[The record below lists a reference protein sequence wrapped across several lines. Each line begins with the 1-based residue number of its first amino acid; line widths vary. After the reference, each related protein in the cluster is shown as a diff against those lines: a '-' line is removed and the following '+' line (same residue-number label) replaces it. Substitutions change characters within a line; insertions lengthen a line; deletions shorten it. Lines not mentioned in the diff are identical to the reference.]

1 MRRGIST
8 VAIVAIA
15 ALFSPSQS
23 AHAEMRSPTP
33 VPSSVLEQFKKEM
46 EAFNAV
52 MREREEKI
60 REINQEFNSAIN
72 KAAQDARFAMQIA
85 AKPEQKNSIN
95 SQKRIAV
102 ATAIISRE
110 NALIALGQPPLPP
123 QDPLRMQK
131 GMSKQKELKEKNRR

>member
-23 AHAEMRSPTP
+23 AHAEMRTPTP

-72 KAAQDARFAMQIA
+72 KAAQEARFAMQIA

>member
-1 MRRGIST
+1 

-46 EAFNAV
+46 EAFNAA

-102 ATAIISRE
+102 ATAINARE
-110 NALIALGQPPLPP
+110 DALIALGQPPLPP
-123 QDPLRMQK
+123 QDPFRMQK
-131 GMSKQKELKEKNRR
+131 GMSKQKELREKNRR

>member
-8 VAIVAIA
+8 VAIMAIA

-23 AHAEMRSPTP
+23 AHAEMRTPTP
-33 VPSSVLEQFKKEM
+33 VPSGVLDQFKKEM

>member
-1 MRRGIST
+1 MGRGVST
-8 VAIVAIA
+8 AAIVALA
-15 ALFSPSQS
+15 ALFLPNQS
-23 AHAEMRSPTP
+23 AHAEMRTPTP
-33 VPSSVLEQFKKEM
+33 APSGVLEQFKKEM

>member
-1 MRRGIST
+1 MKRGVST
-8 VAIVAIA
+8 VAVLVLA
-15 ALFSPSQS
+15 ALFSVSQS
-23 AHAEMRSPTP
+23 AHADMRTPTP
-33 VPSSVLEQFKKEM
+33 APSGVLEQFKKEM
-46 EAFNAV
+46 EVFNAA

-60 REINQEFNSAIN
+60 REINQIFNTAIT
-72 KAAQDARFAMQIA
+72 KAAQDAKFAMQIA

-123 QDPLRMQK
+123 QDPLRLQK
-131 GMSKQKELKEKNRR
+131 GMSKQKELKEKSRR

>member
-1 MRRGIST
+1 MRRGVST

-23 AHAEMRSPTP
+23 AHAEMRTPTP
-33 VPSSVLEQFKKEM
+33 VPSGVLELFKKEM

>member
-1 MRRGIST
+1 
-8 VAIVAIA
+8 VALLVLAT
-15 ALFSPSQS
+15 LFSLSQS
-23 AHAEMRSPTP
+23 AFADMRTPTP
-33 VPSSVLEQFKKEM
+33 VPSGVLEQFKKEM
-46 EAFNAV
+46 EIFNAA

-60 REINQEFNSAIN
+60 REINQIFNTAIT
-72 KAAQDARFAMQIA
+72 KAAQDAKFAMQIA

-123 QDPLRMQK
+123 QDPLRLQK
-131 GMSKQKELKEKNRR
+131 GMSKQKELKEKSRR

>member
-1 MRRGIST
+1 M
-8 VAIVAIA
+8 AIMAIA

-60 REINQEFNSAIN
+60 RVINQEFNSAIN

>member
-1 MRRGIST
+1 MKRGVST
-8 VAIVAIA
+8 VALLVLAT
-15 ALFSPSQS
+15 LFSLNQS
-23 AHAEMRSPTP
+23 AFADMRTPTP
-33 VPSSVLEQFKKEM
+33 VPSGVLEQFKKEM
-46 EAFNAV
+46 ETFNAA

-60 REINQEFNSAIN
+60 REINQIFNTAIT
-72 KAAQDARFAMQIA
+72 KAAQDAKFAMQIA

-123 QDPLRMQK
+123 QDPLRSQK
-131 GMSKQKELKEKNRR
+131 GMSKQKELKEKSRR

>member
-1 MRRGIST
+1 M
-8 VAIVAIA
+8 AIVAIA

-46 EAFNAV
+46 GAFNAV

>member
-1 MRRGIST
+1 MKRGVST
-8 VAIVAIA
+8 VALLVLAT
-15 ALFSPSQS
+15 LFSLSQS
-23 AHAEMRSPTP
+23 AFADMRTPTP
-33 VPSSVLEQFKKEM
+33 VPSGVLEQFKKEM
-46 EAFNAV
+46 EIFNAA

-60 REINQEFNSAIN
+60 REINQIFNTAIT
-72 KAAQDARFAMQIA
+72 KAAQDAKFAMQIA

-123 QDPLRMQK
+123 QDPLRLQK
-131 GMSKQKELKEKNRR
+131 GMSKQKELKEKSRR

>member
-8 VAIVAIA
+8 VAIMAIA

>member
-1 MRRGIST
+1 M
-8 VAIVAIA
+8 AIVAIA

>member
-1 MRRGIST
+1 

-23 AHAEMRSPTP
+23 AHAEMRTPTP

-72 KAAQDARFAMQIA
+72 KAAQEARFAMQIA

>member
-1 MRRGIST
+1 

>member
-1 MRRGIST
+1 M
-8 VAIVAIA
+8 AIVAIA

-23 AHAEMRSPTP
+23 AHAEMRTPTP

>member
-23 AHAEMRSPTP
+23 AHAEMRTPTP

>member
-1 MRRGIST
+1 

-72 KAAQDARFAMQIA
+72 KAAQEARFAMQIA

>member
-1 MRRGIST
+1 

-23 AHAEMRSPTP
+23 AHAEMRTPTP

>member
-110 NALIALGQPPLPP
+110 NALTALGQPPLPP

>member
-1 MRRGIST
+1 MRRGVST

-23 AHAEMRSPTP
+23 AHAEMRTPTP
-33 VPSSVLEQFKKEM
+33 VPSGVLDQFKKEM